1 MPVKEDTRDLRKL
14 ADVDPD
20 SILERLNQSI
30 TRKLPSY
37 RDLYLRWE
45 RLNWA
50 VSDLDFSEDRAHWLA
65 LPEGTKERLLWT
77 LAAFYVAE
85 QRVAATL
92 TPYVTAAPKLE

>member
-1 MPVKEDTRDLRKL
+1 VPVAEDTNDLRKL

-20 SILERLNQSI
+20 SILDRLNDSI
-30 TRKLPSY
+30 ARKMPSY

-50 VSDLDFSEDRAHWLA
+50 VSDLDFEQDRIDWLA
-65 LPEGTKERLLWT
+65 LPEGHRERLLWT

-92 TPYVTAAPKLE
+92 TPYVTAAPKL